1 MSSKKTNKSVSKRVK
16 VTRNGKLITRT
27 KGHGHY
33 NSKKSGRERQA
44 DRRADSLN
52 LTPKQMQENLP
63 HA

>member
-1 MSSKKTNKSVSKRVK
+1 MSSNKTNKSFAKRVK
-16 VTRNGKLITRT
+16 VTRTGKLITRT

-44 DRRADSLN
+44 DRRSTSLQ